1 MSELVST
8 LDDFIFALVPL
19 GVLTA
24 VVSVI
29 RVCGNSTLRAIIGRA
44 QEDPASSE
52 REILSCVSDSTAEIF
67 TQSGVARITGN
78 PRILEIVA
86 DHSQAQSGVVNVQK
100 LSEVAGKAWTDLE
113 KDAKLPNLSLNK
125 GIRRRAPF
133 WFRLAATFGV
143 SLQLSM
149 LLSFY
154 GNLKSLIKM
163 LIMNNVGIIIYAA
176 LTVMCWPQA
185 FLKDGSHV
193 DSYAFPMFVL
203 GTVLLTLG
211 MFLCA
216 VLVERRSMKRIFDLP
231 DGNRVYWIQP
241 GNQTAGDQKFPSFVG
256 RTEKGVSFI
265 RSVRHDSPNN
275 LLNIGREMELMLV
288 VGLTMIGFV
297 IQFVG
302 IRGLHSSVSLA
313 QLGATMVMTL
323 VRTGLRAERMQ
334 EGDNMLKDDQDI
346 VSRGEH
352 ELDWLLF
359 RLFNIKS
366 LRILP
371 VYDIHG

>member
-1 MSELVST
+1 MSELIDT

-29 RVCGNSTLRAIIGRA
+29 RVCGNSSLRAIIGRA

-52 REILSCVSDSTAEIF
+52 KEILSCVSDSTAEIF
-67 TQSGVARITGN
+67 TESGVARITGS
-78 PRILEIVA
+78 PRILEFVA
-86 DHSQAQSGVVNVQK
+86 DESQAQAGIVNVRK
-100 LSEVAGKAWTDLE
+100 LSEVAGKNWTDLE

-133 WFRLAATFGV
+133 WFHLAATFGV
-143 SLQLSM
+143 FLQLGMFRS
-149 LLSFY
+149 SH
-154 GNLKSLIKM
+154 GNLKSLTKM
-163 LIMNNVGIIIYAA
+163 LTTNNVGIIIYAA
-176 LTVMCWPQA
+176 LTVMYWPQS
-185 FLKDGSHV
+185 FLKDGGPV

-216 VLVERRSMKRIFDLP
+216 VLVERRSIKRIFDLP
-231 DGNRVYWIQP
+231 DGNRAYWIQP
-241 GNQTAGDQKFPSFVG
+241 GNQTAGDQRFPSFVG
-256 RTEKGVSFI
+256 RTDKGVNFI

-275 LLNIGREMELMLV
+275 LLNVGREMELILV
-288 VGLTMIGFV
+288 VGLTMTGFV

-302 IRGLHSSVSLA
+302 TRGLHSSVSLA

-323 VRTGLRAERMQ
+323 VRTGLRAKRMQ

-346 VSRGEH
+346 VSSGEH

-359 RLFNIKS
+359 HLFNIKS
-366 LRILP
+366 FRILP
-371 VYDIHG
+371 SYCVQG